1 MKLSKRILRSTFFQ
15 NLIARL
21 ISSYIALVRS
31 TVRWQEIVPDE
42 TRKYLDGDSNI
53 IGCFWHARMIMMFN
67 AWKYSDR
74 SKFHMLISAHRD
86 GRIIA
91 KSIENLGF
99 NTVEGSSRRGG
110 ATALVNLKRTLD
122 KGGAIG
128 ITPDGPK
135 GPRMR
140 AKTGAIKAAQMTG
153 RPILPVT
160 GTVASRK
167 VFNSWDRFV
176 LPAPFTKGVII
187 WGTPIYVE
195 RDASKEQQERYR
207 QELEDQLNKLTQM
220 ADQSFR
226 QNLIYPDPAPV
237 QKTTT
242 KPDKTQEISDANT

>member
-31 TVRWQEIVPDE
+31 TVRWQEIIPDE
-42 TRKYLDGDSNI
+42 TRKYLEGDSNI

-67 AWKYSDR
+67 AWKGSDR

-86 GRIIA
+86 GRVIA

-160 GTVASRK
+160 GTVARRK

-195 RDASKEQQERYR
+195 KHASRDQQEHYR
-207 QELEDQLNKLTQM
+207 LELEDQLNKLTQM
-220 ADQSFR
+220 ADRSFG
-226 QNLIYPDPAPV
+226 QNLIHPDPLPAP
-237 QKTTT
+237 KAATSLNHA
-242 KPDKTQEISDANT
+242 PEISDANT

>member
-21 ISSYIALVRS
+21 ISSYISLVRS

-42 TRKYLDGDSNI
+42 TRKYLEGDSNI

-67 AWKYSDR
+67 AWKGSDR

-86 GRIIA
+86 GRVIA

-99 NTVEGSSRRGG
+99 STVEGSSRRGG

-195 RDASKEQQERYR
+195 RDASKEQQEKYR
-207 QELEDQLNKLTQM
+207 LELEDQLNKLTQM

-226 QNLIYPDPAPV
+226 QNLIYPDPISIQEPST
-237 QKTTT
+237 QSDTI
-242 KPDKTQEISDANT
+242 QEISDANT